1 MKITGSGGEVTKD
14 AVALASVA
22 SFSFAES
29 GGNVYGQKQSDISLK
44 VYIDSTT
51 APLRQGDVFDLV
63 LTVGGASWNIAVDD
77 CEVLTASIGDVS
89 SAGAAMQE
97 LTLIGRKT
105 ATIA

>member
-63 LTVGGASWNIAVDD
+63 LTVGG
-77 CEVLTASIGDVS
+77 VS